1 LRNFAIADIVWKMP
15 GRSKKNAAV
24 RNQRESREALRRFK
38 AEVFQV
44 LAHPTRI
51 HIVECLRDGEVP
63 VSAILEQTGIEP
75 ANASQHLALLR
86 TRRLVTSRK
95 EGNQV
100 FYSLRDPMLTEVL
113 DVMRKY
119 FQTHLEESLAML
131 REI

>member
-1 LRNFAIADIVWKMP
+1 MPDRN
-15 GRSKKNAAV
+15 KKSSAV
-24 RNQRESREALRRFK
+24 QNQRERQEALRRFK

-51 HIVECLRDGEVP
+51 HIVECLRDGEMA
-63 VSAILEQTGIEP
+63 VSAILARTGIEP

-86 TRRLVTSRK
+86 THRLVTSRK

-100 FYSLRDPMLTEVL
+100 FYSLRDSMLIEVL

-119 FQTHLEESLAML
+119 FQAHIEESLAML

>member
-1 LRNFAIADIVWKMP
+1 MTMP
-15 GRSKKNAAV
+15 SRSKKSSDV
-24 RNQRESREALRRFK
+24 QSQRESQEALRRFK

-51 HIVECLRDGEVP
+51 HIVECLLDGEIA

-100 FYSLRDPMLTEVL
+100 FYSLRDSMLIEVL
-113 DVMRKY
+113 NVMRKY

-131 REI
+131 REM